1 MHPDLNRIIAELQHA
16 MTRLELLAE
25 STPDDKWGK
34 RNDPAAWSPAECV
47 AHLNLTS
54 AAYIPLIRK
63 AIEEARQ
70 RPKVT
75 GGHYRRDFM
84 GWLFA
89 TMTGPLP
96 SIGKAR
102 IGRVKTT
109 AAFVPTGNHPRQ
121 QLLAQ
126 FKHDQDDLIG
136 MVGESNGCAIDKV
149 LIRSP
154 FGGKIRYSC
163 YSAFTILPRHQE
175 RHLQQAEMVWL

>member
-1 MHPDLNRIIAELQHA
+1 
-16 MTRLELLAE
+16 MTRLEALAE
-25 STPDDKWGK
+25 RMPDDQWGK
-34 RNDPAAWSPAECV
+34 RNDAAKWSPAECV

-70 RPKVT
+70 RPRAT
-75 GGHYRRDFM
+75 AGHYRRDFL

-96 SIGKAR
+96 SIGGAR

-109 AAFVPTGNHPRQ
+109 AAFVPTGNHEKQ

-126 FKHDQDDLIG
+126 FKHDQDELIG
-136 MVGESNGCAIDKV
+136 MVGEANALAIDKI

-154 FGGKIRYSC
+154 FGGKIKYSC
-163 YSAFTILPRHQE
+163 YSALTILPRHQE
-175 RHLQQAEMVWL
+175 RHLQQAELAWSQ

>member
-1 MHPDLNRIIAELQHA
+1 MHPELTRIIAELQHA
-16 MTRLELLAE
+16 MTRLEAVAE
-25 STPDDKWGK
+25 RTPDDKWGK
-34 RNDPAAWSPAECV
+34 RNDPARWSPGECV

-70 RPKVT
+70 RPRST
-75 GGHYRRDFM
+75 AGSYHRDFL

-96 SIGKAR
+96 SIGGAR
-102 IGRVKTT
+102 IGRVKTA
-109 AAFVPTGNHPRQ
+109 AAFVPTGDHPKQ
-121 QLLAQ
+121 LLLAQ
-126 FKHDQDDLIG
+126 FRHDQDELIG
-136 MVGESNGCAIDKV
+136 MVGEANGLAIDKV

-154 FGGKIRYSC
+154 FGGKIRYNC

-175 RHLQQAEMVWL
+175 RHLQQAELVWA

>member
-1 MHPDLNRIIAELQHA
+1 
-16 MTRLELLAE
+16 MTRIELLAE
-25 STPDDKWGK
+25 RTPDDNWAK
-34 RNDPAAWSPAECV
+34 RNDPAKWSPGECV

-70 RPKVT
+70 QPRAT
-75 GGHYRRDFM
+75 GHYRRDFL

-109 AAFVPTGNHPRQ
+109 AAFVPTGSHPKQ

-126 FKHDQDDLIG
+126 FKRDQDELIG
-136 MVGESNGCAIDKV
+136 MVGEADGLAIDKV

-154 FGGKIRYSC
+154 FGGKIRYSG

-175 RHLQQAEMVWL
+175 RHLQQAELVWSQ